1 MNQSAIYIKTDK
13 GQIEIATRQHRLP
26 SRSRSLLIMI
36 DGHRTAMDVLANSSS
51 VGEAEI
57 YFRQLIADGFV
68 HELGAMPAVQ
78 IAAKQNT
85 ASSPLMQPQVQTG
98 DKDADALLALK
109 KYVLQILRDVLGR
122 EDAAA
127 FRLLVHGAQSAAEV
141 GGIIPL
147 HRDIPWS
154 SRNRH
159 RSDDYLLLG
168 RRLGQE
174 QETAGGA

>member
-1 MNQSAIYIKTDK
+1 MNQSAIYVKTDK

-68 HELGAMPAVQ
+68 HELGAIP
-78 IAAKQNT
+78 AKQVAAPT
-85 ASSPLMQPQVQTG
+85 PSAKVPAPAG
-98 DKDADALLALK
+98 DAETDALHALK

-141 GGIIPL
+141 CSIIPL

-174 QETAGGA
+174 QETASRA

>member
-1 MNQSAIYIKTDK
+1 MKHSAVYMKTDK
-13 GQIEIATRQHRLP
+13 GLLEVATRQHRLP

-36 DGHRTAMDVLANSSS
+36 DGKRTAIDVLANSSS
-51 VGEAEI
+51 IGEAETH
-57 YFRQLIADGFV
+57 FRQLVEDGFV
-68 HELGAMPAVQ
+68 YELTSAELTPIGPPPA
-78 IAAKQNT
+78 IPS
-85 ASSPLMQPQVQTG
+85 ASGQTP
-98 DKDADALLALK
+98 DTLLELK

-127 FRLLVHGAQSAAEV
+127 FRLLVFGAQSPKEI

-159 RSDDYLLLG
+159 RFDDYRLLG

-174 QETAGGA
+174 QDSSATVRG